1 MADILVLCAHND
13 DQVIGVGGTIIKYSK
28 QGKIVKTV
36 VFSYGEKIQPHMK
49 TEVVSKIRKKE
60 GNKSDRLLGGS
71 GIIYLG
77 LKDLTLAKELQQ
89 KEMQNKIAEIIK
101 KEKPKKIFTH
111 SSTDRHP
118 DHKAVYNLVQEFIK
132 TKKINCEVYSFD
144 VWTIF
149 EVEKNKPKLVV
160 DVTNNFE
167 QKLEALFIQK
177 SQRWIIFS
185 LLFNICLKA
194 IVNGWFYKG
203 KYIEVFQK
211 IK

>member
-149 EVEKNKPKLVV
+149 GVEKNKPKLVV